1 MTPEKDNHYKIN
13 DLVIVTN
20 CYSEYDDDTV
30 TIVSHTPK
38 VLEDIENRVNYI
50 NNINKQTYFY
60 KVIENK
66 KMYGFKILVQDDDN
80 LTNQHH
86 QDFIIVDPRG
96 FKVFLT
102 VEEAQKIIRD
112 STIINGNIMNELVY
126 VTNKDR
132 YFLTVVGSSTY
143 NKYASNA
150 MHLN

>member
-20 CYSEYDDDTV
+20 CYSEYDDIV
-30 TIVSHTPK
+30 TIVGHTPK
-38 VLEDIENRVNYI
+38 VLEKIENRVNYI

-126 VTNKDR
+126 VTNKDG

-150 MHLN
+150 MRLN

>member
-20 CYSEYDDDTV
+20 CYSEYDDIV
-30 TIVSHTPK
+30 TIVGHTPK
-38 VLEDIENRVNYI
+38 VLEKIENRVNYI

-150 MHLN
+150 MRLN